1 MTGFHKLTIDQ
12 LENFI
17 EKNKK
22 YEYLLPEMLEDARF
36 TLLHKKI
43 AEFIEK
49 ENDAKKGFTSGN

>member
-22 YEYLLPEMLEDARF
+22 YEDLMPEMLDDARN

-43 AEFIEK
+43 AQFVEK
-49 ENDAKKGFTSGN
+49 ENDTKSGVYKW